1 MLLKKGKLVLRLTNS
16 DDSELKALFQNADDL
31 INMSETR
38 VYPDGMPTELIFR
51 IEKEKTLIGEVRLKN
66 LRWFNRK
73 AELSIII
80 DKDHQRDGFGKETLQ
95 HIIEYA
101 FNKMNLHRLEAE
113 ALEFNETSVMLL
125 EKIGFQLEGRLR
137 EAKYHNNKYWDILRY
152 GLLKSEFKLEADQK
166 EN

>member
-1 MLLKKGKLVLRLTNS
+1 MILKKGKITLRTTTP
-16 DDSELKALFQNADDL
+16 DDEELKALFQNADDL
-31 INMSETR
+31 LNMSETR
-38 VYPDGMPTELIFR
+38 VYPNGMPTEIIFR
-51 IEKEKTLIGEVRLKN
+51 IEKETTLIGEVRLKN

-80 DKDHQRDGFGKETLQ
+80 HKDHQGDGFGKDVLN

-125 EKIGFQLEGRLR
+125 EKLGFQLEGRLR
-137 EAKYHNNKYWDILRY
+137 EAKYHNDKYWDILRY
-152 GLLKSEFKLEADQK
+152 GLLKSEFKLESELK
-166 EN
+166 

>member
-1 MLLKKGKLVLRLTNS
+1 MILKKGKITLRTTTP
-16 DDSELKALFQNADDL
+16 DDEELKVLFQNADDL
-31 INMSETR
+31 LNMSETR
-38 VYPDGMPTELIFR
+38 VYPDGMPTEMVFR

-80 DKDHQRDGFGKETLQ
+80 HRDHQGDGFGKEVLN

-125 EKIGFQLEGRLR
+125 EKLGFQLEGRLR

-152 GLLKSEFKLEADQK
+152 GLLRSEFK
-166 EN
+166 